1 MGFYTF
7 STEFSTIIML
17 TLFCELRKKLL
28 VLSENLCNKITAI
41 AFLRI
46 YGKIKIYAQKF
57 GVTKGVKV

>member
-1 MGFYTF
+1 
-7 STEFSTIIML
+7 ML